1 MMYLDTVQ
9 LEKITFRMVK
19 ERVLGVIP
27 VLIQAHSNQEGRTD
41 QGLAIE
47 AGGSNGSDVAKEE
60 IDNNEDGK
68 VNAEPVEDDEV
79 PLAAAESDRVLSTN
93 VFGIDKSVTRFKFKS
108 RFFSEIGEIHQYLA
122 RNYFNILL

>member
-1 MMYLDTVQ
+1 MIYLDTVQ

-79 PLAAAESDRVLSTN
+79 PLAAAESDRVLSPQTSLGLTKVSQDLN
-93 VFGIDKSVTRFKFKS
+93 LSLGSSLKLGKS
-108 RFFSEIGEIHQYLA
+108 I
-122 RNYFNILL
+122 NI

>member
-1 MMYLDTVQ
+1 M
-9 LEKITFRMVK
+9 
-19 ERVLGVIP
+19 GVIP

-41 QGLAIE
+41 QGLFIE

-60 IDNNEDGK
+60 NDNNEVGK

-93 VFGIDKSVTRFKFKS
+93 VFGIDKVSQDLNLS
-108 RFFSEIGEIHQYLA
+108 LGSSEIGEIHQYLA
-122 RNYFNILL
+122 RINLNILL

>member
-9 LEKITFRMVK
+9 LEIITFRMVK

-60 IDNNEDGK
+60 NENNEDGNK
-68 VNAEPVEDDEV
+68 VNAEPVEDDED
-79 PLAAAESDRVLSTN
+79 PLAAAESDRVLSPQTSL
-93 VFGIDKSVTRFKFKS
+93 GLTKCHKI
-108 RFFSEIGEIHQYLA
+108 
-122 RNYFNILL
+122 